1 MDRRSFLQA
10 AMVSALPSAAFGQ
23 SAPAGMSP
31 EQKHAAETLEASA
44 MLLEA
49 SRAAVTKAGDANVR
63 RFAQFEAA
71 EQDVVAS
78 VVKAATGMS
87 ETAPP
92 PLSAEA
98 KAMVEILKATPSG
111 PEFDKAYVKGQVE
124 GHQRLLQI
132 QEVYLTNGKNQTHR
146 SIATLIRGHIKEHLA
161 QLELMNKLPS

>member
-1 MDRRSFLQA
+1 MDRRTFVQA

-23 SAPAGMSP
+23 GAPAGISP

-44 MLLEA
+44 TSLEA
-49 SRAAVTKAGDANVR
+49 SHAAATKAVDANVR

-87 ETAPP
+87 ETAPA

-98 KAMVEILKATPSG
+98 KAMVEILKAMPSG

-146 SIATLIRGHIKEHLA
+146 SIAMLIRGHVKEHLA
-161 QLELMNKLPS
+161 QLELMHKLPA